1 MVPVR
6 IAFNTSPTFYSSFFS
21 TLALSTDVPADCYTI
36 LYLLLSFNI
45 SYKNSKSQWITSRY
59 RIAKKTEWIIVFAVV
74 PFDWIVFMSGLD
86 PESALWCR
94 INKMLLYFS
103 IISPRTIIYSARGN
117 SIADSVVFILI
128 IVHIAACLYFYLGR
142 AIPTTYSPHLN
153 ASAFSTNISWSYA
166 PPDSSLNSWWYN
178 RTEHFA
184 MRPSSN
190 VFEKWLLCVYWVLST
205 LSAQGVIGD
214 LSPQNFDELLFVMAL
229 VILNV
234 TFYIRIQAEISN
246 MFMSIDDTVIRTREE
261 QDRILKFVSVTA
273 FSPALRERIQAHFLA
288 VQGNMS
294 EDQEKLLMTLSHG
307 LRVQLARFVWSEFLA
322 KVYLFRG
329 CSGNFIDALSVLV
342 QETHFGPEEILE
354 KAGQV
359 CDSLVI
365 LVSGAL
371 ETYSNESD
379 RVRKV
384 GRKGHAVSPLS
395 FFFGI
400 RQFLNTRAARSGAIC
415 VRVKH
420 EGMKEV
426 LQIYP
431 KDEEV
436 VRKNALNFYMKEKQS
451 EGSVAF
457 SLTSSNATDEGSD
470 DSGSTVGSKGS
481 KGTHKTNESGK
492 SSATAKSATSRDSR
506 GSKNSIS
513 KNSVGGS
520 SKENERQSKKK
531 SKKVKATE
539 IKADEGMG
547 MVGGMLSDDGSND
560 DGKINF
566 SHNKSAFHLFTCWNE
581 KRMILRISAQATTM
595 ERRPLDLQLLSSMRK
610 ICRS

>member
-1 MVPVR
+1 
-6 IAFNTSPTFYSSFFS
+6 
-21 TLALSTDVPADCYTI
+21 
-36 LYLLLSFNI
+36 
-45 SYKNSKSQWITSRY
+45 
-59 RIAKKTEWIIVFAVV
+59 
-74 PFDWIVFMSGLD
+74 
-86 PESALWCR
+86 
-94 INKMLLYFS
+94 
-103 IISPRTIIYSARGN
+103 
-117 SIADSVVFILI
+117 
-128 IVHIAACLYFYLGR
+128 
-142 AIPTTYSPHLN
+142 
-153 ASAFSTNISWSYA
+153 
-166 PPDSSLNSWWYN
+166 
-178 RTEHFA
+178 
-184 MRPSSN
+184 
-190 VFEKWLLCVYWVLST
+190 
-205 LSAQGVIGD
+205 
-214 LSPQNFDELLFVMAL
+214 
-229 VILNV
+229 
-234 TFYIRIQAEISN
+234 

-273 FSPALRERIQAHFLA
+273 FSAALRERIQAHFLA

-307 LRVQLARFVWSEFLA
+307 LRVQLARFVWCEFLG

-379 RVRKV
+379 RVKKV

-457 SLTSSNATDEGSD
+457 SLTSSNATEEGSD
-470 DSGSTVGSKGS
+470 DSGSTVGSKGTH
-481 KGTHKTNESGK
+481 KTHDTHKTNESGK
-492 SSATAKSATSRDSR
+492 SSTTAKSTTSRDSR
-506 GSKNSIS
+506 GSKNSMS
-513 KNSVGGS
+513 KNSVSGS

-531 SKKVKATE
+531 SKKVKVTAIKAIKA

-560 DGKINF
+560 EGKINF
-566 SHNKSAFHLFTCWNE
+566 SHNKSDFHWFTCWNQ

-595 ERRPLDLQLLSSMRK
+595 ERRPLDLQLLSSMKK

>member
-6 IAFNTSPTFYSSFFS
+6 IAFNTSPTFHFSFFS
-21 TLALSTDVPADCYTI
+21 TLALSTDLPADCYTI

-103 IISPRTIIYSARGN
+103 IISPRAIIFSTRGN
-117 SIADSVVFILI
+117 SIADSLVFILI

-142 AIPTTYSPHLN
+142 AIPTTYSPHH
-153 ASAFSTNISWSYA
+153 SEGAFRSNISWSYA
-166 PPDSSLNSWWYN
+166 PPDSSFNGWWYN

-184 MRPSSN
+184 MRPSSS
-190 VFEKWLLCVYWVLST
+190 VYEKWILCVYWVLST

-214 LSPQNFDELLFVMAL
+214 LSPQNFDELLFVMVL

-273 FSPALRERIQAHFLA
+273 FSAALRERIQAHFLA

-307 LRVQLARFVWSEFLA
+307 LRVQLARFVWCEFLG

-379 RVRKV
+379 RVKKV

-457 SLTSSNATDEGSD
+457 SLTSSNATEEGSD
-470 DSGSTVGSKGS
+470 DSGSTVGSKGTH
-481 KGTHKTNESGK
+481 KTHDTHKTNESGK
-492 SSATAKSATSRDSR
+492 SSATATSRDSK

-513 KNSVGGS
+513 KKSAGGGS
-520 SKENERQSKKK
+520 KDTEWQSKKK
-531 SKKVKATE
+531 SKKVKVTAL
-539 IKADEGMG
+539 KADEGMG
-547 MVGGMLSDDGSND
+547 MVDGMLSDDGSND
-560 DGKINF
+560 EGKINF
-566 SHNKSAFHLFTCWNE
+566 SHNKSAFHWFTC
-581 KRMILRISAQATTM
+581 
-595 ERRPLDLQLLSSMRK
+595 
-610 ICRS
+610 